1 MRAKPPRGAS
11 FMSEPMEQARQAF
24 VRGIALFESQQYES
38 ADAAFTQALALA
50 PGRASVLLNLG
61 VTKVHRQLFAE
72 AEPLLQAALAADD
85 TVGDGWAALGLAQME
100 LGQWAPAL
108 RSHESALAHGA
119 GTAAIH
125 MRLGQCLARAGRTQ
139 QALAALE
146 AAVERD
152 ADLAE
157 AWSQLGHLQ
166 REMQQPAEAARS
178 YQNALDRG
186 ADAELHRYYLAALE
200 HGAPVANAPRQY
212 VQTLFDQ
219 YADEFE
225 DHLVGQLRYQG
236 HRVLVEQLPAACPS
250 HFPQVLDLGC
260 GTGLCGPHIRPRASV
275 LWGLDLSAAMLD
287 KARARGVYDRLIEG
301 DVVEALRGEAAV
313 FDLVLAADVFIYV
326 GHLDDVFGQLS
337 QRIRPGG
344 WLAFTIEEATETA
357 GPGPQLLP
365 SLRYAH
371 PVAYVEALATR
382 HGFDCA
388 HVHSA
393 PLRWDQDTAVPGQYF
408 YLRKT

>member
-1 MRAKPPRGAS
+1 MNES
-11 FMSEPMEQARQAF
+11 LEQARQAF
-24 VRGIALFESQQYES
+24 VRGIALFEGGQYEP
-38 ADAAFTQALALA
+38 ADEAFTRALALA

-61 VTKVHRQLFAE
+61 VTKVHRQLFDQ

-85 TVGDGWAALGLAQME
+85 TLGDGWAALGLAQME
-100 LGQWAPAL
+100 LGQWAAAL
-108 RSHESALAHGA
+108 SAHENAVARGA
-119 GTAAIH
+119 GAAVVR

-139 QALAALE
+139 EALAALE
-146 AAVERD
+146 AAVQQD

-157 AWSQLGHLQ
+157 AWSQLGHLR
-166 REMQQPAEAARS
+166 RETQQPAEAARC

-186 ADAELHRYYLAALE
+186 ADADLHRYYLAALQ
-200 HGAPVANAPRQY
+200 HGASVAHAPRQY

-236 HRVLVEQLPAACPS
+236 HRVLVEQLPAACPPR
-250 HFPQVLDLGC
+250 FAQVLDLGC
-260 GTGLCGPHIRPRASV
+260 GTGLCGLHIRPRAEV

-287 KARARGVYDRLIEG
+287 KARARGVYDRLIEE
-301 DVVEALRGEAAV
+301 DLVEALRSETAL

-326 GHLDDVFGQLS
+326 GHLEDVFALLA

-344 WLAFTIEEATETA
+344 WLAFTMEETVGRWNE
-357 GPGPQLLP
+357 PQLLP

-371 PVAYVEALATR
+371 PLNYIEALAVQ
-382 HGFDCA
+382 HGFQC
-388 HVHSA
+388 VLTHSA
-393 PLRWDQDTAVPGQYF
+393 PLRWDQEIGVPGK
-408 YLRKT
+408 YLYLQRSMQKE